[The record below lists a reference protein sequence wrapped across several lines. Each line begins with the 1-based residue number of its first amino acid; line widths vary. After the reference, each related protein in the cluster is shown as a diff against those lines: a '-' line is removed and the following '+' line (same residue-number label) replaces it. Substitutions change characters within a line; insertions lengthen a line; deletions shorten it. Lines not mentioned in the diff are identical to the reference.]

1 MKIMKYPGRYGVET
15 ERRCRVLVMHGNQG
29 VQRRVLVKV
38 GTGPSGHTQ
47 GVAASPKQLSISRA
61 NGYGSPCFLAQ
72 QSPMCLY
79 ISLVQDLLPSWTYCV

>member
-1 MKIMKYPGRYGVET
+1 MKNPGRYGIEM

-38 GTGPSGHTQ
+38 GTGFSGHMQ

-61 NGYGSPCFLAQ
+61 NGHGSRCFLAQ

-79 ISLVQDLLPSWTYCV
+79 ISLVQDLLSSWTYCV